1 MNNYG
6 IINKIYDGIVEV
18 YGLNFAKYGEMI
30 IFENNEKG
38 IIFSLNKNNV
48 NIVLLDNFE
57 NLKQG
62 QKCFC
67 TNKIFEVPVGYEL
80 IGRIINS
87 KGEFIDNKNNINIKQ
102 KDIIEKIAPGVM
114 ERESVNE
121 PLLTGIKSIDC
132 MIPIGKGQRELII
145 GDRQTGKTT
154 IAIDSIINQKNKNVI
169 CVYVCI
175 GQKISSLINVIN
187 KLKKFNCLE
196 YTIIVAATASDCAA
210 EQYIAPYTG
219 CTIGEYFRDLG
230 KDCLIVYDDLTKH
243 AWSYRQI
250 SLLLKRPPGREAYPG
265 DVFYL
270 HSRLLERS
278 SKVNKKFLEKK
289 NIFNKNNGTLTAFPI
304 IETLE
309 GDVTSFIPT
318 NVISITDG
326 QIFLDTNLFNSGIR
340 PSINVGLSVSRVGGS
355 AQYKIV
361 KKLSGDIRIMLAQY
375 RELESFSK
383 FSSDL
388 DIETKNQL
396 FNGEKITLLMKQKP
410 NFNYSI
416 VELTLILLLIKNDY
430 FKKIPVNQIEYFE
443 NNIIKYI
450 RNSNFEKII
459 NINNIN
465 LENYLLEIINYFIF
479 GSLL

>member
-18 YGLNFAKYGEMI
+18 NGLNSAKYGEMI
-30 IFENNEKG
+30 LFENDQKG
-38 IIFSLNKNNV
+38 IVFSLNKNNV
-48 NIVLLDNFE
+48 NIVLLNNFE

-87 KGEFIDNKNNINIKQ
+87 KGEFIDNKKNINIFK

-169 CVYVCI
+169 CIYVCI

-196 YTIIVAATASDCAA
+196 YTIIIAATAADCAA

-230 KDCLIVYDDLTKH
+230 KDCLIIYDDLTKH

-278 SKVNKKFLEKK
+278 SKVNKIFLEKK

-340 PSINVGLSVSRVGGS
+340 PAINVGLSVSRVGGS
-355 AQYKIV
+355 AQFKII

-416 VELTLILLLIKNDY
+416 IELTLVLLIIKNKY
-430 FKKIPVNQIEYFE
+430 FVKIPVNQIEYFE
-443 NNIIKYI
+443 YNIIKYL
-450 RNSNFEKII
+450 RNLNFEKII
-459 NINNIN
+459 NINNKN

>member
-1 MNNYG
+1 M
-6 IINKIYDGIVEV
+6 D
-18 YGLNFAKYGEMI
+18 
-30 IFENNEKG
+30 
-38 IIFSLNKNNV
+38 
-48 NIVLLDNFE
+48 
-57 NLKQG
+57 
-62 QKCFC
+62 
-67 TNKIFEVPVGYEL
+67 
-80 IGRIINS
+80 
-87 KGEFIDNKNNINIKQ
+87 
-102 KDIIEKIAPGVM
+102 
-114 ERESVNE
+114 RESVNE

-154 IAIDSIINQKNKNVI
+154 IALDTIINQKDKNVI
-169 CVYVCI
+169 CIYVCI

-187 KLKKFNCLE
+187 KLKKFNCLD
-196 YTIIVAATASDCAA
+196 YTIIIAATASNSAA

-243 AWSYRQI
+243 AWAYRQI

-278 SKVNKKFLEKK
+278 SKVNKFFLEKNK
-289 NIFNKNNGTLTAFPI
+289 IFNKNNGTLTAFPI

-340 PSINVGLSVSRVGGS
+340 PAINVGLSVSRVGGS
-355 AQYKIV
+355 AQYKII

-396 FNGEKITLLMKQKP
+396 QNGEKITSLMKQKP
-410 NFNYSI
+410 QNNYSI
-416 VELTLILLLIKNDY
+416 IELLLILLIIKND
-430 FKKIPVNQIEYFE
+430 FFIKIPIDQIEYFE
-443 NNIIKYI
+443 ENLVKYI
-450 RNSNFEKII
+450 RSIDIEQITSI
-459 NINNIN
+459 NDENI
-465 LENYLLEIINYFIF
+465 EYYLNEIINNFII
-479 GSLL
+479 GSI

>member
-6 IINKIYDGIVEV
+6 FINKIYDGVIEV
-18 YGLNFAKYGEMI
+18 IGLKNAKYGEMI
-30 IFENNEKG
+30 IFEKYEKG
-38 IIFSLNKNNV
+38 IVFSLNKNSV
-48 NIVLLDNFE
+48 NIVLLNNFE

-67 TNKIFEVPVGYEL
+67 TNKVFEVPVGDEL
-80 IGRIINS
+80 LGKILNS
-87 KGEFIDNKNNINIKQ
+87 KGECLNIKHKLKTKK
-102 KDIIEKIAPGVM
+102 KDIIEKIAPGIM
-114 ERESVNE
+114 DRDSVNE
-121 PLLTGIKSIDC
+121 PLLTGIKAIDL

-154 IAIDSIINQKNKNVI
+154 IAIDTIINQKNKNVI
-169 CVYVCI
+169 CIYVCI
-175 GQKISSLINVIN
+175 GQKISSLINVVN
-187 KLKKFNCLE
+187 KLKKYNCLE
-196 YTIIVAATASDCAA
+196 YTIIVAATASDSAA

-230 KDCLIVYDDLTKH
+230 KDCLIIYDDLTKH

-278 SKVNKKFLEKK
+278 SKVNHFFLKK
-289 NIFNKNNGTLTAFPI
+289 NNILKKNGTLTAFPI

-340 PSINVGLSVSRVGGS
+340 PAINVGLSVSRVGGA
-355 AQYKIV
+355 AQHKII

-388 DIETKNQL
+388 DFETKNQL
-396 FNGEKITLLMKQKP
+396 QNGEKITLLMKQQP
-410 NFNYSI
+410 QNNYSI
-416 VELTLILLLIKNDY
+416 IELLIILLIIKND
-430 FKKIPVNQIEYFE
+430 FFIKIPVNQIEF
-443 NNIIKYI
+443 
-450 RNSNFEKII
+450 FEKKII
-459 NINNIN
+459 QYVRSINFSNIVDINNKNIEYYVN
-465 LENYLLEIINYFIF
+465 EIINNFIIK
-479 GSLL
+479 SI